1 MSVGIYD
8 FHYGKII
15 NFKFIKLMSKYS
27 IPFKIL
33 STNHIII
40 DATVNN
46 VDGKFLIDTGA
57 SNSCIDLN
65 KSEKFKLNYGKSA
78 EQASSATDEIK
89 DTYISKKNSLL
100 IDKYYI
106 HDFDIILFNM
116 EHVIKS
122 LLVKD
127 EIEIDGIIGADILIK
142 YNCCIDFKENTLLIK
157 S

>member
-1 MSVGIYD
+1 MNN
-8 FHYGKII
+8 H
-15 NFKFIKLMSKYS
+15 S

-40 DATVNN
+40 DAKVNN
-46 VDGKFLIDTGA
+46 LDGKFLVDTGA

-65 KSEKFKLNYGKSA
+65 KSDKFKLNYGKSD

-100 IDKYYI
+100 IGECYI
-106 HDFDIILFNM
+106 NDFDIILFNM
-116 EHVIKS
+116 KHVIKS
-122 LLVKD
+122 LVNKD
-127 EIEIDGIIGADILIK
+127 ELEIDGIIGADILIK
-142 YNCCIDFKENTLLIK
+142 YNCCIDYKENKLLIK

>member
-1 MSVGIYD
+1 
-8 FHYGKII
+8 
-15 NFKFIKLMSKYS
+15 MSKYS
-27 IPFKIL
+27 ISFKIL

-40 DATVNN
+40 DAAVNN

-65 KSEKFKLNYGKSA
+65 KSEKFKLNYGKSD

-89 DTYISKKNSLL
+89 DTYISKKNLLL

-122 LLVKD
+122 LLDKD
-127 EIEIDGIIGADILIK
+127 EIEIDGIIGADLLRK
-142 YNCCIDFKENTLLIK
+142 YNCCIDFKENTLLIE

>member
-1 MSVGIYD
+1 
-8 FHYGKII
+8 
-15 NFKFIKLMSKYS
+15 MSKYS
-27 IPFKIL
+27 IPFNVL

-65 KSEKFKLNYGKSA
+65 KSEKFKLNFGKSN
-78 EQASSATDEIK
+78 EQASSASDEIK
-89 DTYISKKNSLL
+89 DTFISKKNSLI

-106 HDFDIILFNM
+106 NDFDIILFNM
-116 EHVIKS
+116 KHVIKS
-122 LLVKD
+122 LLDKD
-127 EIEIDGIIGADILIK
+127 GIEIDGIIGADILMK
-142 YNCCIDFKENTLLIK
+142 HNCCINYKENILVIK

>member
-1 MSVGIYD
+1 MST
-8 FHYGKII
+8 
-15 NFKFIKLMSKYS
+15 YS
-27 IPFKIL
+27 ISFKIL

-40 DATVNN
+40 DAKVNN

-65 KSEKFKLNYGKSA
+65 KSEKFKLNYGKSD
-78 EQASSATDEIK
+78 EQASSATDDIK
-89 DTYISKKNSLL
+89 DTYISKKNLLL

-122 LLVKD
+122 LLDKD
-127 EIEIDGIIGADILIK
+127 EIEIDGIIGADLLRK
-142 YNCCIDFKENTLLIK
+142 YNCCIDFKENTLLIE

>member
-1 MSVGIYD
+1 
-8 FHYGKII
+8 
-15 NFKFIKLMSKYS
+15 MSKYS
-27 IPFKIL
+27 ISFKIL

-40 DATVNN
+40 DAKVNN

-65 KSEKFKLNYGKSA
+65 KSEKFKLNYGKSD

-89 DTYISKKNSLL
+89 ETYISKKNSLS
-100 IDKYYI
+100 IDQYYI

-122 LLVKD
+122 LFDKD

-142 YNCCIDFKENTLLIK
+142 YNCCIDFKENTLMIK

>member
-27 IPFKIL
+27 ISFKVL

-46 VDGKFLIDTGA
+46 MNGKFLTDTGA
-57 SNSCIDLN
+57 SNSCVDLN
-65 KSEKFKLNYGKSA
+65 KSEKFNLNYGKSD

-89 DTYISKKNSLL
+89 ETYISKKNSLL
-100 IDKYYI
+100 IGEYQINDL
-106 HDFDIILFNM
+106 DIILFNM
-116 EHVIKS
+116 KHVIKS
-122 LLVKD
+122 LLDKD
-127 EIEIDGIIGADILIK
+127 EIEIDGIIGADVLIK
-142 YNCCIDFKENTLLIK
+142 HNCCLDYKKNKLVIK

>member
-1 MSVGIYD
+1 
-8 FHYGKII
+8 
-15 NFKFIKLMSKYS
+15 MSKYS
-27 IPFKIL
+27 ISFKIL

-40 DATVNN
+40 DAKVNN

-65 KSEKFKLNYGKSA
+65 KSEKFKLNYGKSD

-89 DTYISKKNSLL
+89 DTYISKKNLLL

-122 LLVKD
+122 LLDKD
-127 EIEIDGIIGADILIK
+127 EIEIDGIIGADLLRK
-142 YNCCIDFKENTLLIK
+142 YNCCIDFKENTLLIE

>member
-1 MSVGIYD
+1 
-8 FHYGKII
+8 
-15 NFKFIKLMSKYS
+15 MSKYS

-33 STNHIII
+33 STNHIIV
-40 DATVNN
+40 DAAVNDVN
-46 VDGKFLIDTGA
+46 GKFLIDTGA

-65 KSEKFKLNYGKSA
+65 KSDKFKLNYGKSA
-78 EQASSATDEIK
+78 EQASSATDEIS
-89 DTYISKKNSLL
+89 DIYISKKNLFL

-122 LLVKD
+122 LLDKD

-142 YNCCIDFKENTLLIK
+142 YNCCIDFKENKLVIK